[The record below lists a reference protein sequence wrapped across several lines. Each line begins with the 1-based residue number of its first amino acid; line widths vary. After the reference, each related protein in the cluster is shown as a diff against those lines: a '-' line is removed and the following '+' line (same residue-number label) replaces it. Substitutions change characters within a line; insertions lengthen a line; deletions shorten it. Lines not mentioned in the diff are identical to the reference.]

1 MFKEIEDFRAT
12 CENIIKKSDNIKN
25 LAKDMVNL
33 IDEIKTGIKQE
44 DAVEMTL
51 SVRKELANIFIL
63 NSNIEDNFKILQ
75 KIFHSIKN
83 LNKMQ

>member
-1 MFKEIEDFRAT
+1 MFKEIEDLRGT
-12 CENIIKKSDNIKN
+12 CENIIKKSDNIRN

-51 SVRKELANIFIL
+51 AVRKDLANIFIL
-63 NSNIEDNFKILQ
+63 NSNIEDNLKILQ
-75 KIFHSIKN
+75 KIYHSIKN
-83 LNKMQ
+83 LNK

>member
-1 MFKEIEDFRAT
+1 MFKEIEDLRGT
-12 CENIIKKSDNIKN
+12 CENIVKKSDGIKN

-33 IDEIKTGIKQE
+33 IDEIKASINQE

-51 SVRKELANIFIL
+51 AVRKELANIFIL

-75 KIFHSIKN
+75 KIYNSIKN
-83 LNKMQ
+83 LKK

>member
-1 MFKEIEDFRAT
+1 MFKEIEDLRGT
-12 CENIIKKSDNIKN
+12 CENITKKSESIRN

-51 SVRKELANIFIL
+51 AVRKDLANIFIL
-63 NSNIEDNFKILQ
+63 NSNIEDNLKILQ
-75 KIFHSIKN
+75 KIYHSIKN
-83 LNKMQ
+83 LNK

>member
-1 MFKEIEDFRAT
+1 MFKEIEDLRGT
-12 CENIIKKSDNIKN
+12 CENIIKKSESIRN

-51 SVRKELANIFIL
+51 AVRKELANIFIL

-75 KIFHSIKN
+75 KIFKSIKN
-83 LNKMQ
+83 LNKIQ